1 MKAKVIPFQSY
12 KRSKLRDGLSLFE
25 YVAIL
30 LNITLLFSAG
40 IGFALLM
47 FDPPATKWFG
57 KAVSILVSGLVLYH
71 FLKVWRIFKTST
83 LIENMSYLYNY
94 VMYVMVTSALLSLF
108 SFGLTEYS
116 LFIKVKWFCIVLL
129 PALFNLFVTI
139 KLQRKGIL

>member
-1 MKAKVIPFQSY
+1 MNAKVISFQSH
-12 KRSKLRDGLSLFE
+12 KRNKLRDGLSLFE
-25 YVAIL
+25 YIAIL
-30 LNITLLFSAG
+30 LNVALLFSVG
-40 IGFALLM
+40 IGFVLLM

-94 VMYVMVTSALLSLF
+94 VMYVMITSALFSLF
-108 SFGLTEYS
+108 SIGIISEPFLV
-116 LFIKVKWFCIVLL
+116 KVKWICIVLL

-139 KLQRKGIL
+139 KLHRRGII